1 MKISKIAVGLKNVCR
16 IPQGMSDYGE
26 IHFLQVIDIASD
38 FYLFFYPDRFDEGYT
53 KLYL

>member
-1 MKISKIAVGLKNVCR
+1 MIAVGLKNVCR